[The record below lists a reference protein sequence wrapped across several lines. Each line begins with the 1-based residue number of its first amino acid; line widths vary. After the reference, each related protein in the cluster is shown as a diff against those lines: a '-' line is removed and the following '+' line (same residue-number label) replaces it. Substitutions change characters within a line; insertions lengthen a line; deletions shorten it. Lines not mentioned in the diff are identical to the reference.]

1 MPPLQSSSPELSR
14 LSGDTTAVAAKADA
28 YIRGL
33 LKELDTV
40 RAKVDASDINAE
52 QSFSLAEQKY
62 LSISSEFSR
71 LESQAASHQSSLVQH
86 LRDLSDTQA
95 KNHQFH
101 LKLVEKDREIEK
113 LKTEVSELHKSKRQ
127 LIGANELKDLGISE
141 KNPTIRNYLYKIVHL
156 TCRAA
161 CTRLEQENEIV
172 ERQNTWLNEELTAK
186 NNSFLELRRK
196 HTESETNI
204 SSKLADV
211 ERKFSEC
218 SKSLQWN
225 KDRVRELE
233 MKLKSTQEELISAK
247 DVAAANEEQLSAELL
262 TVGVKIKP
270 YVKERICIR
279 DAGFSYL
286 KKGWGEN

>member
-141 KNPTIRNYLYKIVHL
+141 KNPTIRNYLYKIEAPFSEVVIEL
-156 TCRAA
+156 GRCRAA

-262 TVGVKIKP
+262 TVSAYMNPFPK
-270 YVKERICIR
+270 
-279 DAGFSYL
+279 
-286 KKGWGEN
+286 